1 MYAVGSEC
9 VILPSH
15 PISSLHLL
23 PTVPFRLHL
32 RRNLLLQQFGGPS
45 VVVDVVLAG
54 RDQRKSSLGG
64 DEVKWER
71 EGATRCRGRQT
82 KEQDQHQEV

>member
-1 MYAVGSEC
+1 
-9 VILPSH
+9 
-15 PISSLHLL
+15 
-23 PTVPFRLHL
+23 
-32 RRNLLLQQFGGPS
+32 
-45 VVVDVVLAG
+45 VVDVVLAG